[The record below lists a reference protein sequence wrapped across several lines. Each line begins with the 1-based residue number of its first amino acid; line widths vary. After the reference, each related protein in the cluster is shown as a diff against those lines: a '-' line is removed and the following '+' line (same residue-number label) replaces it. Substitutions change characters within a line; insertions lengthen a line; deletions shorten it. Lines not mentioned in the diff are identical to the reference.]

1 MTVPPTSAEADEFD
15 LTLANKDCPIFGQQ
29 CQDDIDDLLTAGCRP
44 LHVACGQGRVDIVNF
59 LLCNNAAVNV
69 KTVENSLTPL
79 QVIAYL
85 PN

>member
-1 MTVPPTSAEADEFD
+1 MILMTYLRLV
-15 LTLANKDCPIFGQQ
+15 
-29 CQDDIDDLLTAGCRP
+29 AGTCRP
-44 LHVACGQGRVDIVNF
+44 HHVACGQGRVDIVNF
-59 LLCNNAAVNV
+59 LLCSNAAVNV